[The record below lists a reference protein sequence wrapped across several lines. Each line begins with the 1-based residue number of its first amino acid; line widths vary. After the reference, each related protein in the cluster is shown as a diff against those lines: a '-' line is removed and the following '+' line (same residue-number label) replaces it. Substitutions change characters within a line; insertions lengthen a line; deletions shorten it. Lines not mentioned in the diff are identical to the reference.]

1 MRMSNINW
9 DATDRAQNRVKD
21 RVMIV
26 LLVDDV
32 SNRARASELQDD
44 GVNPSDVVRQKQEPA
59 CGHVFQSQ
67 RGDPIKATHQQ
78 PAEKIERAFSGGHGK
93 HRLSFTINAWPPAI
107 GN

>member
-1 MRMSNINW
+1 MSNINW

-44 GVNPSDVVRQKQEPA
+44 GINPCDVVRQKQEPA
-59 CGHVFQSQ
+59 CGYVFQAQ

-78 PAEKIERAFSGGHGK
+78 PAEKIEHTFSGGHGR
-93 HRLSFTINAWPPAI
+93 HRLSFTIGVRQTAI
-107 GN
+107 GKY